1 MLDKKEIAE
10 IFNMIVMDKKTE
22 FSDSDITDKMYK
34 DFNSFYSNFILTNK
48 DFNYKK
54 LTPGEKSDNFV
65 EYVLQMAQKGGIN
78 LQEGIRR
85 INSFNEFN
93 MITKDCDVENAPPNI
108 LIYKKNDNTIGMWY
122 PNFNYGIVYE
132 DKMPP
137 NKTIMKTD
145 TKSKKPQ
152 EFIMIQSLPN
162 VPMSMTEHCQSHIKL
177 FLDSVNDGTWEQTD
191 LDLLRKD
198 IETELGE
205 FINPENDLIDLIYDY
220 ADKAAADF
228 YSSNKDRKAKYD
240 EIINLS
246 NKLHAKKENKNK
258 TNESTLTNYS
268 VGDVINIESVED
280 FNNKLPQGW
289 YKAMD
294 SKKLLNS
301 LFKKGGKISI
311 EITNDDAN
319 TMTGL
324 DVDITIIGDNEA
336 PYLNAINEIKE
347 FFSFDEE
354 SLIFFESKIFE
365 SKEEEYDYV
374 INIIGGMV
382 GKDKKDKSY
391 LLKGI
396 FGVKKIDTDNY
407 ILKGKQGEFFVTDK
421 KMRSGVAFDV
431 VDRDRLTAKDFVKN
445 KMYIIYQ
452 NGVATDA
459 KYVGEKENLLLFEI
473 DDTIKE
479 IKADDLKG
487 VNSEKSKKLKL
498 KLNESDYKPIVA
510 ADITEG
516 SQFQIASGSIFII
529 DRIIE
534 NDKYFGTAVETSLK
548 DGKKGNYKNSLD
560 DVVDFFNEEHAV
572 KLAIDLDD
580 SVIEQINKVKNWKQF
595 LNESSNFFIIKKKDD
610 DEYVSHNDD
619 NTSRFG
625 GYSITQNKNGAAKF
639 STKGDAIEII
649 NRYNLELNLMSELE
663 VVNFLNEEHAV
674 KLGVDLDDSVIEQIY
689 DRANALLTK
698 KGDISMYDK
707 DNNIIKF
714 ENPNSIIESAM
725 LLNLMEDY
733 GYTKYTTDD
742 KYICFEKA

>member
-205 FINPENDLIDLIYDY
+205 FINPENDLINLIYDY

-421 KMRSGVAFDV
+421 KMRSGAAFDV
-431 VDRDRLTAKDFVKN
+431 VDRDKLTAKDFVKN

-580 SVIEQINKVKNWKQF
+580 SVIEQI
-595 LNESSNFFIIKKKDD
+595 
-610 DEYVSHNDD
+610 
-619 NTSRFG
+619 
-625 GYSITQNKNGAAKF
+625 
-639 STKGDAIEII
+639 
-649 NRYNLELNLMSELE
+649 
-663 VVNFLNEEHAV
+663 
-674 KLGVDLDDSVIEQIY
+674 Y